1 MTTAPTTRLL
11 PLPLSTGTVPDAVPV
26 LSSFLAG
33 DAAVLPLPDGP
44 GAAARTRATLTA
56 LMRPDEPAAPGTL
69 IACTSGSTGTPK
81 GAVLRTPALDASA
94 RATAE
99 LVADR
104 WGVSPGPWLLA
115 LPPHHIAGLQVVLR
129 SLHAGFTPHVTDP
142 DLDGFTA
149 ATRALRAAHPGED
162 LHTSLVPTQLVRIL
176 RDPAATAALRE
187 YASVLVG
194 GAATPPDVLARCR
207 DAGVHILLTYGSSE
221 TSGGM
226 VYDGRPLPGTS
237 VTLEDPDAAG
247 VGRVLLHGP
256 TVAEGYRNV
265 PAGADG
271 TDGTAGPD
279 DAFPRPGT
287 FRTSDLGRIDDGVLT
302 VLGRAD
308 GAVNTGDSRSCRR
321 RSRPPSPPPCPGRRR
336 ARSGCRT
343 RSGGRRS
350 SPSSPPRPGPGSG
363 CPGSTTT
370 PPRPRPPRPGQP
382 PTPPAPPTPPTPP
395 PPSTSPPASARSSTA
410 PPPPPTSSPAACGAC
425 PPCRSR
431 APARSTASRSGG
443 PSRPSSTGA
452 DRRAAPAPHPPGSA
466 PVQLTAPP
474 RHGRPGPGPAAAG
487 AWGCSRRHPC
497 PARHRPPP
505 GLE

>member
-271 TDGTAGPD
+271 PD

-287 FRTSDLGRIDDGVLT
+287 FRTSDLGQIDHGVLT

-308 GAVNTGDSRSCRR
+308 GAVNTGGLKVLPEEVEAALAAAVPGATACALGVPDPEWGEAVVAVVATAPGAGVGVPGVDDDATAATAAAPGAAADPADPATPVDVTPRLRALLHDAATPAHLIPRR
-321 RSRPPSPPPCPGRRR
+321 VWRVPALPL
-336 ARSGCRT
+336 T
-343 RSGGRRS
+343 
-350 SPSSPPRPGPGSG
+350 GPGKVDRV
-363 CPGSTTT
+363 TVRRTV
-370 PPRPRPPRPGQP
+370 
-382 PTPPAPPTPPTPP
+382 
-395 PPSTSPPASARSSTA
+395 TA
-410 PPPPPTSSPAACGAC
+410 LL
-425 PPCRSR
+425 
-431 APARSTASRSGG
+431 
-443 PSRPSSTGA
+443 
-452 DRRAAPAPHPPGSA
+452 DRG
-466 PVQLTAPP
+466 
-474 RHGRPGPGPAAAG
+474 
-487 AWGCSRRHPC
+487 
-497 PARHRPPP
+497 
-505 GLE
+505 

>member
-1 MTTAPTTRLL
+1 M
-11 PLPLSTGTVPDAVPV
+11 PDAVPV

-69 IACTSGSTGTPK
+69 IACTSGSSGTPK

-308 GAVNTGDSRSCRR
+308 GAVNTGGLKVLPEEVEAALAAAVPGATACALGVPDPEWGEAVVAVVATAPGAGVGVPGVDDDATAATAAAPGAAADPAGTTDPADPATPVDVTPRLRALLHGAATPAHLIPRR
-321 RSRPPSPPPCPGRRR
+321 VWRVPALPL
-336 ARSGCRT
+336 T
-343 RSGGRRS
+343 
-350 SPSSPPRPGPGSG
+350 GPGKVDRV
-363 CPGSTTT
+363 TVRRTV
-370 PPRPRPPRPGQP
+370 
-382 PTPPAPPTPPTPP
+382 
-395 PPSTSPPASARSSTA
+395 TA
-410 PPPPPTSSPAACGAC
+410 LL
-425 PPCRSR
+425 
-431 APARSTASRSGG
+431 
-443 PSRPSSTGA
+443 
-452 DRRAAPAPHPPGSA
+452 DRG
-466 PVQLTAPP
+466 
-474 RHGRPGPGPAAAG
+474 
-487 AWGCSRRHPC
+487 
-497 PARHRPPP
+497 
-505 GLE
+505 

>member
-1 MTTAPTTRLL
+1 MTTAPTTRLI

-99 LVADR
+99 LVADH

-115 LPPHHIAGLQVVLR
+115 LPPHHIAGLQVILR

-271 TDGTAGPD
+271 TAGPD

-308 GAVNTGDSRSCRR
+308 GAVNTGGLKVLPEEVEAALAAAVPGATACALGVPDPEWGEAVVAVVATAPGAGVGVPRVDDDTTATAAAAAAPGAAADPADPATPVDVTPRLRALLHDAATPAHLIPRR
-321 RSRPPSPPPCPGRRR
+321 VWRVPALPL
-336 ARSGCRT
+336 T
-343 RSGGRRS
+343 
-350 SPSSPPRPGPGSG
+350 GPGKVDRV
-363 CPGSTTT
+363 TVRRTV
-370 PPRPRPPRPGQP
+370 
-382 PTPPAPPTPPTPP
+382 
-395 PPSTSPPASARSSTA
+395 TA
-410 PPPPPTSSPAACGAC
+410 LL
-425 PPCRSR
+425 
-431 APARSTASRSGG
+431 
-443 PSRPSSTGA
+443 
-452 DRRAAPAPHPPGSA
+452 DRG
-466 PVQLTAPP
+466 
-474 RHGRPGPGPAAAG
+474 
-487 AWGCSRRHPC
+487 
-497 PARHRPPP
+497 
-505 GLE
+505 

>member
-1 MTTAPTTRLL
+1 MTTAPTTRLI

-33 DAAVLPLPDGP
+33 DAAVFPLPDGP

-115 LPPHHIAGLQVVLR
+115 LPPHHIAGLQVILR

-142 DLDGFTA
+142 DLHGFTA

-256 TVAEGYRNV
+256 TVAEGYRTV
-265 PAGADG
+265 P
-271 TDGTAGPD
+271 AGPD

-308 GAVNTGDSRSCRR
+308 GAVNTGGLKVL
-321 RSRPPSPPPCPGRRR
+321 PEEVEAALAAAVPG
-336 ARSGCRT
+336 ATACALGVPDPEW
-343 RSGGRRS
+343 GE
-350 SPSSPPRPGPGSG
+350 
-363 CPGSTTT
+363 
-370 PPRPRPPRPGQP
+370 
-382 PTPPAPPTPPTPP
+382 AVV
-395 PPSTSPPASARSSTA
+395 AVVATA
-410 PPPPPTSSPAACGAC
+410 PGAGVGVTGVDDD
-425 PPCRSR
+425 
-431 APARSTASRSGG
+431 ATAS
-443 PSRPSSTGA
+443 
-452 DRRAAPAPHPPGSA
+452 
-466 PVQLTAPP
+466 
-474 RHGRPGPGPAAAG
+474 AAG
-487 AWGCSRRHPC
+487 A
-497 PARHRPPP
+497 
-505 GLE
+505 

>member
-1 MTTAPTTRLL
+1 MTTAPTTRLI

-44 GAAARTRATLTA
+44 GDAARTRATLTA

-115 LPPHHIAGLQVVLR
+115 LPPHHIAGLQVILR

-142 DLDGFTA
+142 DLHGFTA

-256 TVAEGYRNV
+256 TVAEGYRTV
-265 PAGADG
+265 PAG
-271 TDGTAGPD
+271 TDGPAGAAGAAGAGGAGNAD

-308 GAVNTGDSRSCRR
+308 GAVNTGGLKVL
-321 RSRPPSPPPCPGRRR
+321 PEEVEAALAAAVPG
-336 ARSGCRT
+336 ATACALGVPDPEW
-343 RSGGRRS
+343 GE
-350 SPSSPPRPGPGSG
+350 
-363 CPGSTTT
+363 
-370 PPRPRPPRPGQP
+370 
-382 PTPPAPPTPPTPP
+382 AVV
-395 PPSTSPPASARSSTA
+395 AVVATA
-410 PPPPPTSSPAACGAC
+410 PGAAA
-425 PPCRSR
+425 
-431 APARSTASRSGG
+431 
-443 PSRPSSTGA
+443 
-452 DRRAAPAPHPPGSA
+452 
-466 PVQLTAPP
+466 TAP
-474 RHGRPGPGPAAAG
+474 GAAAG
-487 AWGCSRRHPC
+487 
-497 PARHRPPP
+497 PAGTTDPA
-505 GLE
+505 